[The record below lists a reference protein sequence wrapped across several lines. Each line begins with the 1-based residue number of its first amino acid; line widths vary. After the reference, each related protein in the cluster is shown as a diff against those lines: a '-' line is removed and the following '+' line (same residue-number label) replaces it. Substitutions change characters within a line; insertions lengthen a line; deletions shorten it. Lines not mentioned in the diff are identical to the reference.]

1 VSYSAE
7 SIEKMAEDF
16 ATVESRFLALREALI
31 IRDYRTARG
40 KEFAVHGYS
49 RRLHTLAHTTQNVF
63 KLLPPE
69 FEGVPDKEVLDDVT
83 IQVQAFVFNI
93 FGAIDNL
100 AWTWFYERD
109 PKRED
114 GKDVPATWVGLS
126 PANTFLTSSLSAPFR
141 ERIAELEEWF
151 RIIEGYRHGLAHRIP
166 LYIPPYSV
174 PESKEAEY
182 KEIGAKILDA
192 MARHEWDEMEK
203 HEADQMA
210 MHVFHPQIMHSFE
223 EGARTISFH
232 PQMLADFGLVEEFG
246 RRMLDELK
254 TLGGANG

>member
-1 VSYSAE
+1 MSYSAE
-7 SIEKMAEDF
+7 SISQMAEGF
-16 ATVESRFLALREALI
+16 ATVESRFLKLREDLI
-31 IRDYRTARG
+31 MRNYRTVRG
-40 KEFAVHGYS
+40 QEFAVHGYC
-49 RRLHTLAHTTQNVF
+49 RRLRTLALTTRHTF
-63 KLLPPE
+63 EMLPPE
-69 FEGVPDKEVLDDVT
+69 FDGVPEKEVLDDVT

-114 GKDVPATWVGLS
+114 GKDVPATWVGLA
-126 PANTFLTSSLSAPFR
+126 PGNTFLISSLSAPFQ
-141 ERIAELEEWF
+141 ERISELKEWF
-151 RIIEGYRHGLAHRIP
+151 RVIEGYRHGLAHRIP

-174 PESKEAEY
+174 PENKEAEY

-192 MARHEWDEMEK
+192 MTRHEWDEMEK
-203 HEADQMA
+203 HEADQLA

-232 PQMLADFGLVEEFG
+232 PQMLADFGLVEDFG
-246 RRMLDELK
+246 RRMLDELNA
-254 TLGGANG
+254 LGA